1 MSTADYTTLRG
12 VPVQQLHTIPRHL
25 LEAFAD
31 QAAPC
36 VAEAIHAMLRR
47 AA

>member
-1 MSTADYTTLRG
+1 MSKMDYNMLRAT
-12 VPVQQLHTIPRHL
+12 PINELAQIPYHL

-36 VAEAIHAMLRR
+36 VAEAIHALLRR
-47 AA
+47 LA